1 LSDIFR
7 EVEEDVRRERLQKI
21 WKAYGDYII
30 AAGVLMFAA
39 IAGFQLWERHQ
50 DNERARAANALTAA
64 QQMTDPAKAAEA
76 FDSLSKDAPGG
87 YALVAR
93 LAAANA
99 MVSSGKGKEGIDLY
113 RKIADEDS
121 GTVGMV
127 ARLRAGWAL
136 SESGTRKE
144 LADLL
149 APLDKD
155 GSAWR
160 PLAREILAFADYRA
174 LDMKSAQAKYQ
185 ALARDTEAPEGLRR
199 RAEAMAAFIRSG
211 GAANFG
217 TVPPPAP
224 AAPADGGNAAAPV
237 PPAAAPK

>member
-1 LSDIFR
+1 MSDIFR

-30 AAGVLMFAA
+30 AAGVLIFAA

-50 DNERARAANALTAA
+50 DNERAKAANALTAA

-76 FDSLSKDAPGG
+76 YDNLSKDAPGG

-99 MVSSGKGKEGIDLY
+99 LVSSGKGKEGIELY
-113 RKIADEDS
+113 RKIAAEDG

-160 PLAREILAFADYRA
+160 PLAREILAYADYRA
-174 LDMKSAQAKYQ
+174 LDMKSAQTKYQ
-185 ALARDTEAPEGLRR
+185 ALSRDNDAPEGLRR
-199 RAEAMAAFIRSG
+199 RAEAMAAFIRNG

-224 AAPADGGNAAAPV
+224 ADGANAAPATPV
-237 PPAAAPK
+237 AAPK